1 MDYMQENRFLMVNMN
16 VLPSVF
22 GGVIKAKEMLAS
34 GEAKTAA
41 HAARLAGISRS
52 AFYKYKDCVFDVGGS
67 VGRIVNI
74 NAVLKDKA
82 GVLSAFISRLYQS
95 GMNIV
100 TINQGIPVNSV
111 AQISVSVRTDE
122 SEADVDNLIADLSA
136 IDGVASVGL
145 VFGE

>member
-1 MDYMQENRFLMVNMN
+1 MQANRFLMVNMS

-22 GGVIKAKEMLAS
+22 AGVMKAKELLAS
-34 GEAKTAA
+34 GEAETAA
-41 HAARLAGISRS
+41 KAAKLAGISRS
-52 AFYKYKDCVFDVGGS
+52 AFYKYKDCVFDIGAGS

-100 TINQGIPVNSV
+100 TINQGIPVNSA
-111 AQISVSVRTDE
+111 AQISVSVKTDE
-122 SEADVDNLIADLSA
+122 GVADIDRLIADLSSL
-136 IDGVASVGL
+136 DGVASVGIVL
-145 VFGE
+145 GE